1 MRYYWAFPF
10 VRNKLFL
17 AHICQK
23 LRIKETITSED
34 CIVFIQSSLNMIET
48 QNLRLF
54 DLARRQIELYPEL
67 PMFGYKQNGEW
78 NYLSTADFLKE
89 VDRLSLGLLA
99 LGIEAGEKVGL
110 IADSSVEW
118 HMMDFAIQQI
128 GGVVVAMY
136 PNITDADYQYIFN
149 DAEIKLCVVGNKSLY
164 NRINTIKEAIYSL
177 KYIFCIT
184 EAEGVR
190 HWDELK
196 QIAAEQSPDS
206 LNDYRERVLPTDL
219 ATLIY
224 TSGTTGKPKGVML
237 SHNNIVFNVMSAR
250 DITPCQA
257 FDRGL
262 TFLPPCHAY
271 ERMVVYTYMYIGI
284 TIHIAE
290 SLDKIGQN
298 IVEVKPHI
306 MTAVPRI
313 LEKVYEKIMKTGHE
327 LSGMKRKIFDW
338 AVDIADGYDPN
349 PAKRSAVYNIKLS
362 IARKLVLNKWYE
374 ALGGHLVTIAS
385 GSASL
390 HNKLARMFL
399 AAGIPVYE
407 GYGLTEASPLIA
419 VNHYIHGV
427 RIGTVGLP
435 VKYVEVRLADDGEIL
450 VKGPNVMMG
459 YYKAPEET
467 KKTIIDGWLH
477 TGDIAVLEEGRFIK
491 IIDRKKE
498 MFKISGGKY
507 VTPQPIEK
515 RLVESPFIE
524 QAMVIGDGQKFA
536 SAYIVPNYSNLIE
549 WARTNAA
556 EIVSLPKEEFL
567 KQEVVIKKI
576 NSEIRV
582 ANQHFGN
589 WEQIKKPIILS
600 EEFTIEGGELTPTLK
615 MKRKVILSKYKVLFD
630 ELYHSA

>member
-1 MRYYWAFPF
+1 
-10 VRNKLFL
+10 
-17 AHICQK
+17 
-23 LRIKETITSED
+23 
-34 CIVFIQSSLNMIET
+34 MIEA
-48 QNLRLF
+48 QHLRLF
-54 DLARRQIELYPEL
+54 DLARRQIELYPDL
-67 PMFGYKQNGEW
+67 PMFGYKRAGQW
-78 NYLSTADFLKE
+78 QYLSTADFLKE
-89 VDRLSLGLLA
+89 VDQLSLGLIE
-99 LGIEAGEKVGL
+99 LGIQPGEKVGL

-128 GGVVVAMY
+128 GAVVVAMY

-149 DAEIKLCVVGNKSLY
+149 DAEIKLCVVGTKALY
-164 NRINTIKEAIYSL
+164 NRINTIKQAIYTL
-177 KYIFCIT
+177 KYIFCIQ
-184 EAEGVR
+184 EAEDIR
-190 HWDELK
+190 SWNDLK
-196 QIAAEQSPDS
+196 EIAGDKDTHVLESYRDS
-206 LNDYRERVLPTDL
+206 ISSSDL

-237 SHNNIVFNVMSAR
+237 SHDNIVYNVMAAR

-298 IVEVKPHI
+298 IAEVKPHI

-327 LSGMKRKIFDW
+327 LSGVKRKIFDW
-338 AVDIADGYDPN
+338 AVDVADRYDPN
-349 PAKRSAVYNIKLS
+349 PVKRSALYNLKLS
-362 IARKLVLNKWYE
+362 IAQKLVLNKWYQ

-399 AAGIPVYE
+399 AAGIPIYE

-427 RIGTVGLP
+427 RLGTVGLP
-435 VKYVEVRLADDGEIL
+435 VKYVEVRLAEDGEIL

-459 YYKAPEET
+459 YYKDPEET
-467 KKTIIDGWLH
+467 AKTIIDGWLH
-477 TGDIAVLEEGRFIK
+477 TGDIAVLEEDRFIK

-536 SAYIVPNYSNLIE
+536 SAYIVPNYSNLLE
-549 WARTNAA
+549 WARTQAQDTL
-556 EIVSLPKEEFL
+556 SLSKEEFL
-567 KQEVVIKKI
+567 KQDAVLKKI
-576 NSEIRV
+576 NSEIRL

-589 WEQIKKPIILS
+589 WEQIKKPIILQ

-615 MKRKVILSKYKVLFD
+615 MKRKVILAKYKTLFD
-630 ELYHSA
+630 QLYHSA

>member
-1 MRYYWAFPF
+1 
-10 VRNKLFL
+10 
-17 AHICQK
+17 
-23 LRIKETITSED
+23 
-34 CIVFIQSSLNMIET
+34 MIDT

-54 DLARRQIELYPEL
+54 DLARRQIQLYPDL
-67 PMFGYKQNGEW
+67 PMFGYKQGGEW
-78 NYLSTADFLKE
+78 KYLLTADFLSA
-89 VDRLSLGLLA
+89 VDRISLGLLS
-99 LGIEAGEKVGL
+99 LGIARGEKVGL

-118 HMMDFAIQQI
+118 HIMDFAIQQV

-164 NRINTIKEAIYSL
+164 KRISTIKEGIYSL
-177 KYIFCIT
+177 KYIFCIQ

-190 HWDELK
+190 SWNELK
-196 QIAAEQSPDS
+196 EIAVSQDPAVLDS
-206 LNDYRERVLPTDL
+206 YRDQVLPTDL

-257 FDRGL
+257 FDRSL

-298 IVEVKPHI
+298 IGEVKPHI

-327 LSGMKRKIFDW
+327 LSGVKRKVFDW
-338 AVDIADGYDPN
+338 AVGIADAYDPN
-349 PAKRSAVYNIKLS
+349 PQKRSAVYNFKLS

-374 ALGGHLVTIAS
+374 ALGGHLITIAS

-419 VNHYIHGV
+419 VNHYLHGV

-435 VKYVEVRLADDGEIL
+435 VKYVEVKLADDGEIL

-459 YYKAPEET
+459 YYKDPEET
-467 KKTIIDGWLH
+467 SKTIIDGWLH

-491 IIDRKKE
+491 IVDRKKE

-536 SAYIVPNYSNLIE
+536 SAYIVPNYSNLLE

-556 EIVSLPKEEFL
+556 QLLSLPKEEFL
-567 KQEVVIKKI
+567 KQDTILKKI
-576 NSEIRV
+576 NSEIRL

-589 WEQIKKPIILS
+589 WEQIKKPIILPD
-600 EEFTIEGGELTPTLK
+600 EFTIEGGELTPTLK

-630 ELYHSA
+630 ELYHSG